1 MKVMCVSCVMQEK
14 ARAHQ
19 RKIEIVER
27 SRQHTRH
34 MYQQARANE
43 MAMRTLVFFH
53 LREVCFS
60 LIDFLSDCCLIL
72 AHSD

>member
-1 MKVMCVSCVMQEK
+1 MRFSHSAGKFTSDVKKVMCFVCVMQEK

-43 MAMRTLVFFH
+43 MAMRMLGF
-53 LREVCFS
+53 
-60 LIDFLSDCCLIL
+60 I
-72 AHSD
+72 